1 MRIPNLVF
9 STIILFISNFIVRI
23 LGFAYRVFL
32 SRAIGATG
40 LGIFNMVI
48 NLLMMCVSLTTTGV
62 PVALN
67 SLIAKKKALKDKH
80 NMNVLFI
87 STLYVAFLISLTVSI
102 GISLYSNFLAF
113 KLLKSSQLNIY
124 ILAIAPAISLI
135 TISNVLRGYY
145 YGIKKVSIPATG
157 QILEQLSKIAFVVL
171 VITYFK
177 NPSMN
182 TLIAL
187 IGVSV
192 GEVVNILFTTFNLAK
207 DPDLENK
214 YTVNIREFL
223 NGTMETFKMAVPI
236 TCNRMSS
243 VMLQSISSMIIPGRL
258 ALSGMEYSKALGLY
272 GIIGGMVYP
281 FLLLPFTVTS
291 ALVVNLIPSLSQEVA
306 TKNYKN
312 LNKKIYFSLLLTFS
326 VGILASLTFYF
337 FGEPLCLAIFKNKLA
352 GEYLKALSLSS
363 LFIVLNHT
371 LSGILNSIGKEYIS
385 SINNIIGM
393 CIQLIAI
400 YFLLPIPSLNIYG
413 YIYTLNVTSIL
424 TFLLQFTVLMRAK
437 TKLKGGY

>member
-1 MRIPNLVF
+1 MRVPNLVF

-32 SRAIGATG
+32 SRAIGPTG

-48 NLLMMCVSLTTTGV
+48 NLLMMCVSVTTTGV
-62 PVALN
+62 PIALN
-67 SLIAKKKALKDKH
+67 SLIAKRKALKDKH
-80 NMNVLFI
+80 NINVLFI
-87 STLYVAFLISLTVSI
+87 STLYVAFFISIIISV
-102 GISLYSNFLAF
+102 GICLYSNFLAL
-113 KLLKSSQLNIY
+113 KLLKDAKLNVY
-124 ILAIAPAISLI
+124 ILVVAPAVSLI
-135 TISNVLRGYY
+135 TISNVLRSYY
-145 YGIKKVSIPATG
+145 YGIKKVTIPAIG

-177 NPSMN
+177 NPSFN

-187 IGVSV
+187 LGVSV

-214 YTVNIREFL
+214 YTINIREFL
-223 NGTMETFKMAVPI
+223 NGTLETFKMAIPI

-243 VMLQSISSMIIPGRL
+243 VMIQSISSMIIPGRL

-291 ALVVNLIPSLSQEVA
+291 ALVVNLIPSISQEVA
-306 TKNYKN
+306 VKNYKN
-312 LNKKIYFSLLLTFS
+312 LNRKIYYSLLLTFS
-326 VGILASLTFYF
+326 VGIISAVSFYL
-337 FGEPLCLAIFKNKLA
+337 FGEQLCLVIFKNKLA
-352 GEYLKALSLSS
+352 GVYLKALSISS
-363 LFIVLNHT
+363 MFIVLNHT
-371 LSGILNSIGKEYIS
+371 MSGILNSIGKEYMS

-393 CIQLIAI
+393 CAQLIAI
-400 YFLLPIPSLNIYG
+400 YFLLPIPDLNIYG
-413 YIYTLNVTSIL
+413 YIYALNITSCL
-424 TFLLQFTVLMRAK
+424 TFLAHFIVLIKAK
-437 TKLKGGY
+437 RKFKY

>member
-1 MRIPNLVF
+1 LRIPNLVF
-9 STIILFISNFIVRI
+9 STIILFVSNFIVRV
-23 LGFAYRVFL
+23 LGFTYRIFL

-48 NLLMMCVSLTTTGV
+48 NLLMMCVSITTTGV
-62 PVALN
+62 PIALN
-67 SLIAKKKALKDKH
+67 SLIAKKKALKDNH

-87 STLYVAFLISLTVSI
+87 STLYVAFFISILISI
-102 GISLYSNFLAF
+102 GVCVYSNFLAL
-113 KLLKSSQLNIY
+113 KLLKNSQLNVY

-135 TISNVLRGYY
+135 TISNVIRAYY

-157 QILEQLSKIAFVVL
+157 QVLEQLSKIAFVVIL
-171 VITYFK
+171 IAYFK

-182 TLIAL
+182 ALIAL
-187 IGVSV
+187 LGVSV
-192 GEVVNILFTTFNLAK
+192 GEAVNIIFTTTNLAK
-207 DPDLENK
+207 DTDLHNK
-214 YTVNIREFL
+214 YTLNINEFL
-223 NGTMETFKMAVPI
+223 NGTIETFKMAIPI

-243 VMLQSISSMIIPGRL
+243 IMLQSISSMIIPSRL
-258 ALSGMEYSKALGLY
+258 ALSGMAYSKALGLY

-291 ALVVNLIPSLSQEVA
+291 ALVVNLIPSISQEVA
-306 TKNYKN
+306 IKNYKN
-312 LNKKIYFSLLLTFS
+312 INKKIYYSLLLTLL
-326 VGILASLTFYF
+326 VGLLSSTTFYL
-337 FGEPLCLAIFKNKLA
+337 FGEQLCLFVFKNKLA
-352 GEYLKALSLSS
+352 GQYLKALSISS

-371 LSGILNSIGKEYIS
+371 ISGILHSIGKEYIA

-413 YIYTLNVTSIL
+413 YIYALNITSIF
-424 TFLLQFTVLMRAK
+424 TFLLHLVVLVRSK
-437 TKLKGGY
+437 RKFKH

>member
-1 MRIPNLVF
+1 MRVPNLVS

-32 SRAIGATG
+32 SRALGATG
-40 LGIFNMVI
+40 LGIFSMVV
-48 NLLMMCVSLTTTGV
+48 NLLMMCVSVTTTGV
-62 PVALN
+62 PIALN

-87 STLYVAFLISLTVSI
+87 STLYIAFFISITISI
-102 GISLYSNFLAF
+102 GVCLNSSYLAL

-124 ILAIAPAISLI
+124 ILSIAPAISLI
-135 TISNVLRGYY
+135 TISNVIRAYY
-145 YGIKKVSIPATG
+145 YGVKKVSIPATG

-171 VITYFK
+171 LVNYFN
-177 NPSMN
+177 NPNMN

-187 IGVSV
+187 LGVSL
-192 GEVVNILFTTFNLAK
+192 GEVVNILYITFHLAK
-207 DPDLENK
+207 DPDIENK
-214 YTVNIREFL
+214 YTINVREFL
-223 NGTMETFKMAVPI
+223 NGTVETIKMAVPI

-243 VMLQSISSMIIPGRL
+243 VMLQSISSMIIPSRL

-272 GIIGGMVYP
+272 GVIGGMVYP

-291 ALVVNLIPSLSQEVA
+291 ALIVNLIPSLSQEMA

-326 VGILASLTFYF
+326 VGILSSIVFYL
-337 FGEPLCLAIFKNKLA
+337 FGEQLCLLIFKNKLA
-352 GEYLKALSLSS
+352 GEYLKALSISS
-363 LFIVLNHT
+363 LFIVMNHT

-393 CIQLIAI
+393 CIQLAAI
-400 YFLLPIPSLNIYG
+400 YFLLPMPNLNIYG
-413 YIYTLNVTSIL
+413 YVYAINFTSIL

-437 TKLKGGY
+437 TKLKR